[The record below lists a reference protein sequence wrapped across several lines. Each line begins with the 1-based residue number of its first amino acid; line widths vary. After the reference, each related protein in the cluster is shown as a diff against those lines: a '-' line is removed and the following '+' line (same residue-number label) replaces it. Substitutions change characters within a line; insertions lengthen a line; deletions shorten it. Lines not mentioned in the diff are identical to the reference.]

1 MKYTQTP
8 VPDILDVFMLKG
20 DQAMLHDTINILFQV
35 CVELLLESI
44 SCIIILWMLE
54 KVLLFH
60 ILSSCCKYSLHLVSK
75 LIQASKSTFSFSDH
89 TTESLLTV
97 HRSLLRLLLK
107 PSVKFI
113 AILWTLILLP
123 ISILYNNFPCMHSP
137 SYSSILSR
145 CIHVQVST
153 TIVKITLAH
162 IQVPKTFFMYLLQVL
177 VSSIQMCILL

>member
-89 TTESLLTV
+89 TTESLLPV
-97 HRSLLRLLLK
+97 HRSLLRLLLN

-123 ISILYNNFPCMHSP
+123 ISILQNNFPCMHSP
-137 SYSSILSR
+137 PLQPCQSFNNHRQDYLSTHN
-145 CIHVQVST
+145 IFDVFTS
-153 TIVKITLAH
+153 
-162 IQVPKTFFMYLLQVL
+162 MYQCPQAISRFVYNYNLYA
-177 VSSIQMCILL
+177 